1 MSAAINTELKKE
13 LKTELSKE
21 LSELDKKLINLL
33 QDGFPLTPRPFNTVA
48 QQLTKEELTITEVD
62 VMQRIQALLDE
73 GMLSRFG
80 PMYQAER
87 MGGGLTLAAMTVI
100 EEDYGRVTEQVNAFP
115 QVAHNYRREHEL
127 NMWFVLA
134 TESPEEI
141 EDCIEELEA
150 ATGYHVFNMPKE
162 EEFYVGL
169 RFAL

>member
-1 MSAAINTELKKE
+1 MNAITRENMSP
-13 LKTELSKE
+13 
-21 LSELDKKLINLL
+21 LDKELINLL
-33 QDGFPLTPRPFNTVA
+33 QDGFPLTPRPFLTVS
-48 QQLTKEELTITEVD
+48 QQLSENGNEATETEV
-62 VMQRIQALLDE
+62 MTRIQVLLDD
-73 GMLSRFG
+73 GILSRFG

-87 MGGGLTLAAMTVI
+87 MGGGLTLAAMKVT
-100 EEDYGRVTEQVNAFP
+100 EEDYERVTQKVNAFP

-141 EDCIEELEA
+141 EDCIDDMEA

>member
-1 MSAAINTELKKE
+1 MTVA
-13 LKTELSKE
+13 LSN
-21 LSELDKKLINLL
+21 LDKKLINLL
-33 QDGFPLTPRPFNTVA
+33 QDGFPLTSRPFYSVA
-48 QQLTKEELTITEVD
+48 QQLSNEEAVTEAE
-62 VMQRIQALLDE
+62 VMTRIQALLDE
-73 GMLSRFG
+73 GILSRFG

-87 MGGGLTLAAMTVI
+87 MGGGLTLAAMKVA
-100 EEDYGRVTEQVNAFP
+100 EEDYDRVNDQINGFT

-141 EDCIEELEA
+141 DDCIDKMQA
-150 ATGYHVFNMPKE
+150 VIGYHIFNMPKE

>member
-1 MSAAINTELKKE
+1 MSAARNNQPVAK
-13 LKTELSKE
+13 
-21 LSELDKKLINLL
+21 LSELDKALINLL
-33 QDGFPLTPRPFNTVA
+33 QDGFPLTTRPFLTVAEQVSSEENTVSEA
-48 QQLTKEELTITEVD
+48 N

-73 GMLSRFG
+73 GILSRFG

-87 MGGGLTLAAMTVI
+87 MGGGLTLAAMKVT
-100 EEDYGRVTEQVNAFP
+100 EEDYDRVTAQVNAFS

-141 EDCIEELEA
+141 EDCIDDMEA
-150 ATGYHVFNMPKE
+150 VTGYHVFNMPKE

-169 RFAL
+169 KFAL

>member
-1 MSAAINTELKKE
+1 MSAARSTAPVA
-13 LKTELSKE
+13 ELSD
-21 LSELDKKLINLL
+21 LDKKLINLL
-33 QDGFPLTPRPFNTVA
+33 QDGFPLTPRPFLTVA
-48 QQLTKEELTITEVD
+48 EQVSNEESLVSEAD
-62 VMQRIQALLDE
+62 VMTRIQALLDE
-73 GMLSRFG
+73 GILSRFG

-87 MGGGLTLAAMTVI
+87 MGGGLTLAAMKVT
-100 EEDYGRVTEQVNAFP
+100 EEDYDRVTAQVNAFS

-141 EDCIEELEA
+141 EDCIEEMEL

-169 RFAL
+169 KFAL

>member
-1 MSAAINTELKKE
+1 MSAAKNT
-13 LKTELSKE
+13 E

-33 QDGFPLTPRPFNTVA
+33 QDGFPLAPRPFLTVA
-48 QQLTKEELTITEVD
+48 EQLNSTQVSNEEDTVTEAEII
-62 VMQRIQALLDE
+62 QHIQALLDE
-73 GMLSRFG
+73 GILSRFG

-87 MGGGLTLAAMTVI
+87 MGGGLTLAAMKVA
-100 EEDYGRVTEQVNAFP
+100 EEDYERVTEQINTFS

-134 TESPEEI
+134 TECPEEI
-141 EDCIEELEA
+141 EDCIEEMET

>member
-1 MSAAINTELKKE
+1 MNAITRENMST
-13 LKTELSKE
+13 
-21 LSELDKKLINLL
+21 LDKELINLL
-33 QDGFPLTPRPFNTVA
+33 QDGFPLTPRPFLKVA
-48 QQLTKEELTITEVD
+48 EQLNSSEAEI
-62 VMQRIQALLDE
+62 MQRIQVLLDD
-73 GMLSRFG
+73 GILSRFG

-87 MGGGLTLAAMTVI
+87 MGGGLTLAAIKVT
-100 EEDYGRVTEQVNAFP
+100 EEDYDRVTEQVNAFP

-141 EDCIEELEA
+141 EDCIEEMEA
-150 ATGYHVFNMPKE
+150 VTGYHVFNMPKE

>member
-1 MSAAINTELKKE
+1 MSEAKPVV
-13 LKTELSKE
+13 

-33 QDGFPLTPRPFNTVA
+33 QDGFPLTPRPFETVA
-48 QQLTKEELTITEVD
+48 QQITESGLEATEAD

-73 GMLSRFG
+73 GILSRFG

-87 MGGGLTLAAMTVI
+87 MGGGLTLAAMIVD
-100 EEDYGRVTEQVNAFP
+100 EEDYERVNEQVNAFA

-134 TESPEEI
+134 TETPEGI
-141 EDCIEELEA
+141 EDCIKEMEDI
-150 ATGYHVFNMPKE
+150 TGYHVFNMPKK

-169 RFAL
+169 KFEL

>member
-1 MSAAINTELKKE
+1 MSAAINTQ
-13 LKTELSKE
+13 LSD
-21 LSELDKKLINLL
+21 LDKKLINLL
-33 QDGFPLTPRPFNTVA
+33 QDGFPLTPRPFYTVA
-48 QQLTKEELTITEVD
+48 HQLTNEDMPVSEGD

-73 GMLSRFG
+73 GILSRFG

-87 MGGGLTLAAMTVI
+87 MGGGLTLAAMSVT
-100 EEDYGRVTEQVNAFP
+100 EEDYDRVTEQVNAFP

-141 EDCIEELEA
+141 EDCIEDMEA
-150 ATGYHVFNMPKE
+150 VTGYHVFNMPKE

>member
-1 MSAAINTELKKE
+1 MSEAKPVV
-13 LKTELSKE
+13 

-33 QDGFPLTPRPFNTVA
+33 QDGFPLTPRPFETVA
-48 QQLTKEELTITEVD
+48 QQITEAGLDATEAD

-73 GMLSRFG
+73 GILSRFG

-87 MGGGLTLAAMTVI
+87 MGGGLTLAAMIVA
-100 EEDYGRVTEQVNAFP
+100 EEDYERVNEQVNAFA

-134 TESPEEI
+134 TETPEGI
-141 EDCIEELEA
+141 EDCIKEMEDI
-150 ATGYHVFNMPKE
+150 TGHHVFNMPKK

-169 RFAL
+169 KFEL